1 MTADDDTHETEILI
15 VGAGP
20 GGYVAAIRCAQLG
33 MDVTLADAEHV
44 GGACL
49 NYGCIPS
56 KALISATNRVD
67 DVTDVEEM
75 GIYADPYV
83 DLSELVDWKDGV
95 VDRLTRG
102 IESLCRAQGI
112 TIVEGRISFV
122 DEHRADVEGA
132 DDLKAVDFE
141 TAIVAT
147 GSRPMEVP
155 GFSFEDAPVL
165 DSRQALALEEIP
177 ERLVVVGAGYIGMEL
192 SGVFAKLGVDV
203 TVVEMLDSVLP
214 TYPDELSDPVR
225 DRMEELGVSF
235 HFGQR
240 ASEWR
245 ASDDGIVVVTE
256 DRDGVTSEFDAD
268 RVLVAVG
275 RVPTADTLDLD
286 AVGIEPN
293 DDGTIP
299 VDEDQRTS
307 VENLFAIGDVAG
319 EPMLAHAA
327 SHEGLI
333 AAERIAGNGEGSPY
347 ATVPAV
353 VFTEPEIVTVGLSD
367 AAAADRSQSTVTGEF
382 PLRASGRA
390 LTTGHTEG
398 FVRLVADAESHE
410 VLGGAVVGLDASEL
424 SGELTLAVDT
434 GRTLEE
440 LAATIHAHPTLS
452 EAIMEAAGNALGRP
466 IHTNNR

>member
-1 MTADDDTHETEILI
+1 
-15 VGAGP
+15 
-20 GGYVAAIRCAQLG
+20 
-33 MDVTLADAEHV
+33 
-44 GGACL
+44 
-49 NYGCIPS
+49 
-56 KALISATNRVD
+56 
-67 DVTDVEEM
+67 
-75 GIYADPYV
+75 
-83 DLSELVDWKDGV
+83 
-95 VDRLTRG
+95 
-102 IESLCRAQGI
+102 
-112 TIVEGRISFV
+112 
-122 DEHRADVEGA
+122 
-132 DDLKAVDFE
+132 
-141 TAIVAT
+141 
-147 GSRPMEVP
+147 
-155 GFSFEDAPVL
+155 
-165 DSRQALALEEIP
+165 
-177 ERLVVVGAGYIGMEL
+177 
-192 SGVFAKLGVDV
+192 
-203 TVVEMLDSVLP
+203 
-214 TYPDELSDPVR
+214 
-225 DRMEELGVSF
+225 MEELGVSF